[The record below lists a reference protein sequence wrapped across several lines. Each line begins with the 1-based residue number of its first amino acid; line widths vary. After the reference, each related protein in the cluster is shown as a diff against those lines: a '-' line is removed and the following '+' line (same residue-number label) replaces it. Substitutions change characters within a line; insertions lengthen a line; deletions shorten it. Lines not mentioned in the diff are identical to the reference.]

1 MGCKP
6 FCWNW
11 YDDVPQVVER
21 LEADLGVQVQ
31 EVCFP
36 ELSYSF
42 QIWDTYMSLPD
53 DEGNVGPD
61 PGHNT
66 DAG

>member
-1 MGCKP
+1 M
-6 FCWNW
+6 
-11 YDDVPQVVER
+11 VER

>member
-1 MGCKP
+1 M
-6 FCWNW
+6 
-11 YDDVPQVVER
+11 VER

-53 DEGNVGPD
+53 DEGNVGWSTNQIHATTQTPI
-61 PGHNT
+61 NIQ
-66 DAG
+66 AA